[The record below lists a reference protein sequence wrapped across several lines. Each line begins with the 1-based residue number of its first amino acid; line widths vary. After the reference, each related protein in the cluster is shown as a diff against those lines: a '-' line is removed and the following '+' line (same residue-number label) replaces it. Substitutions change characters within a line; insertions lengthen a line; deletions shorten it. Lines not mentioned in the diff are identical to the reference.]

1 METDM
6 IWTDRSFSE
15 PFDIRQVGNAFRIS
29 LVLFDAQGKIVYM
42 NRSFAREVAVDPDEA
57 VGKGEDLFTL
67 DPMLP
72 DVFLY
77 KRMVCRTVQ
86 RMDGFAFISAIP
98 IFNENG
104 SIRLVGMTMENEA
117 SLAEIRRSFQTLV
130 DPTRSAIQIK
140 TMDSSEAILKPL
152 MGHHRCMIELR
163 NFIRQIGPSSA
174 SVLITGESG
183 CGKEVAADCIQALS
197 DRADKPYV
205 KINCAAIPA
214 QLLESELFG
223 YEPGAFTGASNKGKP
238 GLLETANGGTLF
250 LDEIGDMPP
259 ELQPKLLRA
268 LQHGEVYRIGS
279 TRVRKTDVRII
290 AATNADLN
298 QRIADGKFREDLY
311 YRLAVIPVRIPPLRE
326 RRSDIFSLACYYLSI
341 YCEKYS
347 KNVRLPNEIEA
358 LLQQYDWPG
367 NVRELQNVVEY
378 YVVCS
383 TSEEGLTAQQLSRV
397 FRHPLTG
404 AVPADDSLEA
414 QMDAFERR
422 LLVEALSEE
431 RSLRKAAG
439 RLGVDPSTLSR
450 KAKKYGIDVH

>member
-1 METDM
+1 M
-6 IWTDRSFSE
+6 IWKDRNFPDS
-15 PFDIRQVGNAFRIS
+15 FDIRQVGNAFRIS
-29 LVLFDAQGKIVYM
+29 LALFDDQGKIVYM
-42 NRSFAREVAVDPDEA
+42 NRSFAREVAVDPDDA
-57 VGKGEDLFTL
+57 VGKGEDLFAV

-86 RMDGFAFISAIP
+86 RLDGFTFISAIP

-104 SIRLVGMTMENEA
+104 TVKMVGMTMENEA
-117 SLAEIRRSFQTLV
+117 SLAEIRRSFQAIV
-130 DPTRSAIQIK
+130 DPTKSAIQIK
-140 TMDSSEAILKPL
+140 TMDPSEAILKPL

-163 NFIRQIGPSSA
+163 AFIRQIGPSSA

-223 YEPGAFTGASNKGKP
+223 YEPGAFTGASSKGKA
-238 GLLETANGGTLF
+238 GLLEAANGGTLF
-250 LDEIGDMPP
+250 LDEIGDMPS

-279 TRVRKTDVRII
+279 TKVRKTDVRII

-298 QRIADGKFREDLY
+298 RKIAEGKFREDLY

-347 KNVRLPNEIEA
+347 KSVRLPNEIED
-358 LLQQYDWPG
+358 LLRQYDWPG

-383 TSEEGLTAQQLSRV
+383 MSEEGLTAQQLSRIL
-397 FRHPLTG
+397 RHPLSGTAAG
-404 AVPADDSLEA
+404 GDTLEA
-414 QMDAFERR
+414 QMEALERR
-422 LLVEALSEE
+422 LVEEALDEE
-431 RSLRKAAG
+431 KSLRQAAR
-439 RLGVDPSTLSR
+439 RLGVDASTLSR
-450 KAKKYGIDVH
+450 KAKKYGIELR